1 MFKEINHVIVVEV
14 RENKIKYKIK
24 IDIFKIIK
32 TNYYFKLMETFDIS
46 LFNNVPKDKSFNRVD
61 QMKAVQNEGLEL
73 FKKKNADY
81 GDAFANYGVVGV
93 LVRMGDKIA
102 RLQSISTK
110 CVSLVN
116 TESLRDTLIDL
127 HNYSAM
133 AIMLLDADKDNKD
146 NKYNNHYLNY
156 NSLIPPPPPSPI
168 SKK

>member
-1 MFKEINHVIVVEV
+1 MNTFHYLNISSSD
-14 RENKIKYKIK
+14 NK
-24 IDIFKIIK
+24 
-32 TNYYFKLMETFDIS
+32 S
-46 LFNNVPKDKSFNRVD
+46 SNNNLSKDKTYDRVE
-61 QMKAVQNEGLEL
+61 QMKIVQNEGLEL

-102 RLQSISTK
+102 RLQSITTK

-133 AIMLLDADKDNKD
+133 AIMLLDQDKLDKNKEK
-146 NKYNNHYLNY
+146 NI
-156 NSLIPPPPPSPI
+156 LIPPPPPSPV
-168 SKK
+168 SKR

>member
-1 MFKEINHVIVVEV
+1 M
-14 RENKIKYKIK
+14 
-24 IDIFKIIK
+24 D
-32 TNYYFKLMETFDIS
+32 TFHYLDIS
-46 LFNNVPKDKSFNRVD
+46 SPHNDLHNDRVE

-93 LVRMGDKIA
+93 LVRMGDKIS
-102 RLQSISTK
+102 RLQSITTK

-133 AIMLLDADKDNKD
+133 AIMLLDQDKLDKDKE
-146 NKYNNHYLNY
+146 KNNLT
-156 NSLIPPPPPSPI
+156 PPPPPSPL
-168 SKK
+168 SGK